1 MYMDPVEDA
10 IIQSLYGQHRALMI
24 KEIAQICGLERHTI
38 TRRLDRME
46 ILGRVRKLEIGNSK
60 RYYLSN
66 TLPIVNLVDVC
77 SDLIIVI
84 NEQWK
89 IQYIN
94 KSAQVLFNLLDRPM
108 IGERVDQLNLKLF
121 SSAPVIEGLK
131 KFDPQNISQIELPQ
145 EIQGT
150 ERWYEISIMNIS
162 FKPGITSIVLIAADI
177 TENKKI
183 KQRLLESEERFRS
196 LFEFAPIAI
205 NEEDWSQAKIYLDD
219 IKRSGV
225 TDLNEHLKQYPDLLK
240 ECICRIQIQKTN
252 KLSRLYYQRTQDTP
266 ISVENDIFP
275 YLTEESLDATRNM
288 IISIYENITIQKF
301 EISVETSTGEIKY
314 FLVHQEVIQTDVYDM
329 SRVFT
334 AFQDIT
340 ESKNLHKELIEK
352 QEIMLDI
359 LEGLINE
366 NYDLKEKLHFF
377 H

>member
-1 MYMDPVEDA
+1 
-10 IIQSLYGQHRALMI
+10 MI